1 MLKESRLALVRDI
14 HQQSKNKV
22 AAQNCHK
29 RKLKTLVQLEREL
42 ERLGSE
48 RGRRL
53 GARGE
58 AERTPEVIRQQ
69 SAELYHDIFQYLRAN
84 LATGTHQRNILQQ
97 AADRAIFLVPLG
109 TKMEAT
115 D

>member
-1 MLKESRLALVRDI
+1 MG
-14 HQQSKNKV
+14 
-22 AAQNCHK
+22 
-29 RKLKTLVQLEREL
+29 TLCAWGEL
-42 ERLGSE
+42 DQLGSE

-58 AERTPEVIRQQ
+58 AERTPEVMRQQ
-69 SAELYHDIFQYLRAN
+69 SAELYHDIFQYLQTN
-84 LATGTHQRNILQQ
+84 LATITHQRNILQQ
-97 AADRAIFLVPLG
+97 APDGAIFLVPRG